1 MQSLKYRNQKVEI
14 DGHTFD
20 SKAEGRRYLSL
31 KLLERGNR
39 IEGLELQPSYPLYS
53 RTGAKIGK
61 YVGDFKYTEL
71 GDSGQPLGV
80 VCEDVKGM
88 PTPVY
93 RWKIKHAKADYP
105 SIEFREIKA

>member
-1 MQSLKYRNQKVEI
+1 MSKYGNQKVEI
-14 DGHTFD
+14 DGHGCD
-20 SKAEGRRYLSL
+20 SKAEGRRYQNL

-39 IEGLELQPSYPLYS
+39 IEGLALQPEFPLHS
-53 RTGAKIGK
+53 MNGLKIGK
-61 YVGDFKYTEL
+61 YVGDFQYTEL
-71 GDSGQPLGV
+71 GQDGQPLGI

-105 SIEFREIKA
+105 NIDFREVKA